1 MNAKRLT
8 IALACALGAGLSALS
23 PAPALAHKDRVTVI
37 ERHRPERVIV
47 RPHHYRYG
55 YRPAPRVV
63 YVVPARPLRYRHYD
77 YDYDYGYSYPRYGD
91 TLDLGLQTGPYG
103 TYLNLGA
110 GIRLE

>member
-1 MNAKRLT
+1 MNAKPLT
-8 IALACALGAGLSALS
+8 IALACVLGAGLSALS
-23 PAPALAHKDRVTVI
+23 PTSALAHKDRGTVV
-37 ERHRPERVIV
+37 ERHRPERVLV
-47 RPHHYRYG
+47 RPHHYRYA

-63 YVVPARPLRYRHYD
+63 YVVPARPLRYRY

-91 TLDLGLQTGPYG
+91 TLDLGLHTGPYG